1 MKTLGLD
8 IGTTTVSAV
17 VVEGTTV
24 LEAMTLPNGSFLP
37 TQNPWEKV
45 QNVTYIR
52 KTALEA
58 VNTLLEK
65 HPDTARIGITGQMHG
80 IVYLD
85 ASGAPVSPLYIW
97 QDGRGELEYANGQ
110 TYAACLSSLTGYALS
125 TGYGMVTHFYNLKNG
140 LVPENAAVF
149 CTIHDY
155 IAMLLA
161 GLSRPVTDAS
171 DAASFGLF
179 DVQKARFDPEALA
192 KATYGRVTIPMK
204 GLKASLNVGVAF

>member
-1 MKTLGLD
+1 MKVLGLD

-85 ASGAPVSPLYIW
+85 ASGAPSALCISGRTAVVSW
-97 QDGRGELEYANGQ
+97 NMQ
-110 TYAACLSSLTGYALS
+110 TA
-125 TGYGMVTHFYNLKNG
+125 
-140 LVPENAAVF
+140 
-149 CTIHDY
+149 
-155 IAMLLA
+155 
-161 GLSRPVTDAS
+161 RPTPPA
-171 DAASFGLF
+171 
-179 DVQKARFDPEALA
+179 
-192 KATYGRVTIPMK
+192 
-204 GLKASLNVGVAF
+204 